1 MPAGCD
7 RCIQP
12 AVSMPSN
19 IAFTGRV
26 AVHPRGFGFVT
37 EDTDAEGARSAF
49 VPPPLLNALLADDLA
64 RVEAVLGD
72 DGRISATDVHL
83 VERTRAEL
91 VGEVVLHRGALHMKV
106 DREVANTDWPLDA
119 AGLSLS
125 QGDHVLARITGSG
138 AVAVR
143 RLEGADDR
151 AVMRV
156 VARYAI
162 PTEHA
167 SDALAEVLRVL
178 ATPHALGSRRDLRAV
193 PTVTVDAAST
203 RDIDDAIA
211 VIPPTGDGALRLL
224 VSIADVGAFVPEGS
238 ALDRDARARA
248 TSVYLAGRVIP
259 MFPDA
264 LSAEWISLLPGEDRC
279 CLTAEMRIDAE
290 GNVTSVDVYRSLIR
304 SWARLTYD
312 EVAGF
317 LDKGEVSPA
326 MEPARAVMPWF
337 RTVSSRLRLARTR
350 RGGVEIAREE
360 ARIVYD
366 PVTGTASSIENVPPT
381 SAHALI
387 ERCMVAAN
395 EAIATWLEAR
405 GVPAMF
411 RVHDE
416 PTPERV
422 EALDEFATNFGIAA
436 GFGGRLSPL
445 ALAAFDHQIAGMP
458 SEAAIRSVLLRTLGP
473 ARYTVTPAGH
483 FGLAAPRYLHFTSP
497 IRRYADLVVHRLV
510 ARYLDGERAWTP
522 NDPAIEALARHVN
535 LRARGAARAE
545 TDRQRMLAAQYM
557 AGRVGEVLPARV
569 TRVRPFGLVT
579 QVDTTLVEG
588 TIALDALPEGPY
600 AVDERGGA
608 AVSAARRFE
617 VGMRVVVRVKDAD
630 PALGRVG
637 FTLVE

>member
-1 MPAGCD
+1 
-7 RCIQP
+7 
-12 AVSMPSN
+12 MPSN

-37 EDTDAEGARSAF
+37 EETDAEGARSAF
-49 VPPPLLNALLADDLA
+49 VPPPLLNALLADDLV
-64 RVEAVLGD
+64 RCEAVLAD
-72 DGRISATDVHL
+72 DGRVSATEVRL
-83 VERTRAEL
+83 IERARLEL
-91 VGEVVLHRGALHMKV
+91 VGEAVTHRGALHLRV

-119 AGLSLS
+119 GGLPLS
-125 QGDHVLARITGSG
+125 PGDHVLARIRGTT
-138 AVAVR
+138 AVALR
-143 RLEGADDR
+143 RIEGADDR
-151 AVMRV
+151 AVLRV
-156 VARYAI
+156 LARHAI
-162 PTEHA
+162 PTEH
-167 SDALAEVLRVL
+167 SPEALAEVLGVL

-203 RDIDDAIA
+203 RDIDDAIS

-238 ALDRDARARA
+238 ALDRDARERA

-279 CLTAEMRIDAE
+279 CLTAEMRIDSE
-290 GNVTSVDVYRSLIR
+290 GQVTAVDVYRSLIR
-304 SWARLTYD
+304 SCARLTYD
-312 EVAGF
+312 EVAAF
-317 LDKGEVSPA
+317 LDRGEVSAA

-337 RTVSSRLRLARTR
+337 RTASSRLRLGRTR

-366 PVTGTASSIENVPPT
+366 PVTGTASSIENVRPT

-422 EALDEFATNFGIAA
+422 AALDAIATNFGIAA
-436 GFGGRLSPL
+436 GFGGRISPL
-445 ALAAFDHQIAGMP
+445 ALAAFDHQIVGMP
-458 SEAAIRSVLLRTLGP
+458 SEAAIRDVLLRTLGP
-473 ARYTVTPAGH
+473 ARYTVTPSGH

-510 ARYLDGERAWTP
+510 ARYLDGDRAWTP
-522 NDPAIEALARHVN
+522 NDPEIEALARHVN
-535 LRARGAARAE
+535 ARARGASRAE

-557 AGRVGEVLPARV
+557 SGRIGEVLPARI

-588 TIALDALPEGPY
+588 TVALDALPDGPY
-600 AVDERGGA
+600 ALDAREGA
-608 AVSAARRFE
+608 AVSPTRRFE
-617 VGMRVVVRVKDAD
+617 VGMRVVVRVKGAD
-630 PALGRVG
+630 PGLGRVD